1 MSDINVQIRLR
12 RIERKQIFDRGI
24 AIAALVTSMVVG
36 AWTFWNSNV
45 QLALTRKTEER
56 QAWSELL
63 MRFDDEQMWRAKK
76 TLRSFA
82 EQIKRMP
89 EAMQEKTGS
98 EGLLTKISTKCLAL
112 YVYATNVLGPG
123 TADDCPPKGMRAEDK
138 EKYYSEVDRARRTV
152 KNFHENVMMLAKQD
166 SITEP
171 VRQRFVR
178 AATVEFLTNVWL
190 PVEKGQNR
198 VVDKDAD
205 TKDKNAQSVRDW
217 YAERVKSAE
226 EPKDR
231 KPELVP
237 ETSYY

>member
-1 MSDINVQIRLR
+1 MSDINVQVRLR
-12 RIERKQIFDRGI
+12 RIERKQQFDRGV
-24 AIAALVTSMVVG
+24 AIAALVTSVVVG
-36 AWTFWNSNV
+36 AWTIWNSNT

-76 TLRSFA
+76 TLRAYA

-98 EGLLTKISTKCLAL
+98 EGLITKVSTKCLAL
-112 YVYATNVLGPG
+112 YVYATSVVGPG
-123 TADDCPPKGMRAEDK
+123 NADDCPPRTMRAEDK
-138 EKYYSEVDRARRTV
+138 EKYYSEIDRARRTI

-166 SITEP
+166 LITEP

-178 AATVEFLTNVWL
+178 AATVDFLTNVWL

-205 TKDKNAQSVRDW
+205 NKDKSAQSVRDW
-217 YAERVKSAE
+217 YAERVKAADE
-226 EPKDR
+226 QKQPKS
-231 KPELVP
+231 PALP